1 MLIHPQSSCVDVQHK
16 KRGRPRLRE
25 EDNVRDIFY
34 NNTYSRPEIFP
45 GDNGVITVAQTDR
58 ARSKSYRELRSQPDA
73 VYADPRPKTSDAT
86 YYGNQQPYGTNNSAR
101 SSFLPSTTPTV
112 LLTTDFVVAQHNRA
126 FADILALPFTA
137 RGWRLLDLV
146 VPNEREKVNRVQTL
160 LRAELQ
166 ATNPMFPVDGEYDS
180 RAGMP
185 PIESL
190 DVGLATSGFKT
201 RSEYWTFRI
210 PQDQSRGFPISITL
224 ARTST
229 YFLVLTLIQRAN
241 PPQPILSPTFSQ
253 PLASPGFDRR
263 PSQAI
268 PAGAL
273 QNGHRLSYSAAV
285 PTSGP
290 LQLQPSHSLSLEQ
303 YSQRSPPRGSIS
315 YSSSQKA
322 SSPES
327 VRGSQTQY
335 KNSTVDHQ
343 QHLQLPPIRT
353 KAAEALEPKR
363 QGSDRSQRSSASGK
377 NSPMS
382 ASPHSNRKKKRRR
395 VEIGEILH

>member
-1 MLIHPQSSCVDVQHK
+1 M
-16 KRGRPRLRE
+16 
-25 EDNVRDIFY
+25 FY
-34 NNTYSRPEIFP
+34 QTAYTRPEIFP
-45 GDNGVITVAQTDR
+45 SDNGIMTGAQTER
-58 ARSKSYRELRSQPDA
+58 PRSKSYRELRSQPDA
-73 VYADPRPKTSDAT
+73 VYADSRPKTSDAVF
-86 YYGNQQPYGTNNSAR
+86 YGNQPQYGISSSAR

-112 LLTTDFVVAQHNRA
+112 LLTPDFVVAQHNRA
-126 FADILALPFTA
+126 FADILALPYTA
-137 RGWRLLDLV
+137 RGWQLLDLV

-166 ATNPMFPVDGEYDS
+166 ASNPMFLVDSKYDS

-210 PQDQSRGFPISITL
+210 SQDQSRGFPISITL

-229 YFLVLTLIQRAN
+229 YFLVLTLIQRTS

-263 PSQAI
+263 PSQTI

-303 YSQRSPPRGSIS
+303 YSQRSPPRGSVS
-315 YSSSQKA
+315 YSSSQKT
-322 SSPES
+322 SSPER
-327 VRGSQTQY
+327 VRGSQVQY
-335 KNSTVDHQ
+335 KNGTVDHQ
-343 QHLQLPPIRT
+343 HHLQLPPIRT
-353 KAAEALEPKR
+353 KAAEAVEPKR
-363 QGSDRSQRSSASGK
+363 RGSERSQRSSASGK
-377 NSPMS
+377 NSPIS
-382 ASPHSNRKKKRRR
+382 ASPHSSRKKKRRR